1 MFIRNKHQLVLP
13 ALISS
18 LLLAPSIQAAQP
30 VPPRGPIPFASFDLN
45 EDGNVTLDEYQKI
58 RDQRMT
64 QKQQNGMRVNNTP
77 SKQQFE
83 QFDQNRDGKLSH
95 QELLEGQ
102 QRQRQNRQ
110 GMNRGMGMGG
120 PGHGMN
126 RGMGMGGPGQGMNR
140 GMGMG
145 GSNQGMNRGMGMG
158 GPGQG
163 MNPGMGMGSP
173 NQGMNRGMGMGGPNQ
188 GMNRGRNR
196 PQFQD
201 FDANHDG
208 SITEQELTEGRSMR
222 ISKRIQDGY
231 QMRNTQNISQ
241 FKDIDTNSDGRISQD
256 EFYSHQRQQMQQM
269 QNKMR

>member
-1 MFIRNKHQLVLP
+1 MFIRNKRQLIFQ

-18 LLLAPSIQAAQP
+18 LLFASSIQAAQP

-58 RDQRMT
+58 REQRMA
-64 QKQQNGMRVNNTP
+64 QKQQSGMRVNNTP

-110 GMNRGMGMGG
+110 GMNRGMSMGD
-120 PGHGMN
+120 PGQGMN
-126 RGMGMGGPGQGMNR
+126 RGMGMGHPGQGMNRGMSMGGPGQGMNR
-140 GMGMG
+140 GM
-145 GSNQGMNRGMGMG
+145 
-158 GPGQG
+158 
-163 MNPGMGMGSP
+163 
-173 NQGMNRGMGMGGPNQ
+173 
-188 GMNRGRNR
+188 GRNR

-256 EFYSHQRQQMQQM
+256 EFYSHQRQHMQQM
-269 QNKMR
+269 QNNIR

>member
-1 MFIRNKHQLVLP
+1 MFIRNKRQLVLP

-18 LLLAPSIQAAQP
+18 LLLASSIHAAQP

-58 RDQRMT
+58 REQRLA
-64 QKQQNGMRVNNTP
+64 QKQQGGMRVNNTP

-120 PGHGMN
+120 PG
-126 RGMGMGGPGQGMNR
+126 QGMNR
-140 GMGMG
+140 GM
-145 GSNQGMNRGMGMG
+145 
-158 GPGQG
+158 
-163 MNPGMGMGSP
+163 
-173 NQGMNRGMGMGGPNQ
+173 
-188 GMNRGRNR
+188 GRNR

-222 ISKRIQDGY
+222 ISKRIQDGC

-256 EFYSHQRQQMQQM
+256 EFYSHQRQQMQ
-269 QNKMR
+269 NKMR